1 MANPKK
7 QGNRNHQSAK
17 PQTTAPA
24 VGSCLEFGCFSL
36 KFACHLVF
44 GIYDFSL
51 LDLKY
56 TPI

>member
-1 MANPKK
+1 MANPKE

-36 KFACHLVF
+36 KFACHLVLV
-44 GIYDFSL
+44 ICDFNL
-51 LDLKY
+51 LGLKY
-56 TPI
+56 RPI